1 MIGSFAFPP
10 LSKCRMTLI
19 QLRMDE
25 WFLLKRFLT
34 SRSIGKTI
42 LFVMPLL
49 TNRRCVAMVCRRFA
63 PHTVGNSSWQ
73 MDEHHQCQ
81 QRVEGE

>member
-1 MIGSFAFPP
+1 MIGLFAFPP

-19 QLRMDE
+19 QLRRYE
-25 WFLLKRFLT
+25 SFLPKRFLT
-34 SRSIGKTI
+34 SRSVGQTI
-42 LFVMPLL
+42 LPVMPLL
-49 TNRRCVAMVCRRFA
+49 PNRRCVAMVCRRLA
-63 PHTVGNSSWQ
+63 PHTVGNASWH